1 MAIHRKVRQH
11 SQTYLWAYV
20 EWSDEK
26 QDVFTLLGG
35 QQFLKKEE
43 AEDYSKGFAEGSYEW
58 IEPTEL
64 KIKRLRLEKEK
75 LEKRVNEI
83 YYELTAIFFPEYT
96 EVDKKE
102 IQAKQDGK

>member
-20 EWSDEK
+20 EWSDEN

-58 IEPTEL
+58 TEPTEL

-75 LEKRVNEI
+75 LQKRLNEI
-83 YYELTAIFFPEYT
+83 DWEL
-96 EVDKKE
+96 KLL
-102 IQAKQDGK
+102 

>member
-64 KIKRLRLEKEK
+64 KLSDSVWRKKNWKRESMKFITNSQPYSSQNILK
-75 LEKRVNEI
+75 
-83 YYELTAIFFPEYT
+83 
-96 EVDKKE
+96 
-102 IQAKQDGK
+102 

>member
-75 LEKRVNEI
+75 LGKRLKKI
-83 YYELTAIFFPEYT
+83 DSELAQL
-96 EVDKKE
+96 V
-102 IQAKQDGK
+102 

>member
-1 MAIHRKVRQH
+1 VVRRKTRCVYT
-11 SQTYLWAYV
+11 SWWA
-20 EWSDEK
+20 
-26 QDVFTLLGG
+26 TIP
-35 QQFLKKEE
+35 KKEE

-83 YYELTAIFFPEYT
+83 YHELTEILFPECT
-96 EVDKKE
+96 VVNKKE
-102 IQAKQDGK
+102 TQAEQNEK

>member
-1 MAIHRKVRQH
+1 VGNNSSRRRSRGLFKR
-11 SQTYLWAYV
+11 LCR
-20 EWSDEK
+20 
-26 QDVFTLLGG
+26 
-35 QQFLKKEE
+35 
-43 AEDYSKGFAEGSYEW
+43 GSYEW